1 MRARQSVRQD
11 VVGAR
16 DELRS
21 QTDGERL
28 RPAQDLL
35 SDGVQQRRPGAPL
48 LAEISYCRDVVT
60 VDRHGETAQETELD
74 SKEFSGVYG
83 QRSLVGGP

>member
-1 MRARQSVRQD
+1 MRARQGVRQD

-35 SDGVQQRRPGAPL
+35 SNAVQQGRPGAPL
-48 LAEISYCRDVVT
+48 LAEVCYCSDVVAENCDRTASQRQLKMEET
-60 VDRHGETAQETELD
+60 VLDRQQLPGID
-74 SKEFSGVYG
+74 
-83 QRSLVGGP
+83 

>member
-11 VVGAR
+11 VVGAQN
-16 DELRS
+16 ELRS

-35 SDGVQQRRPGAPL
+35 SNAVQQGRPGAPL
-48 LAEISYCRDVVT
+48 LAEVSNRRDVVAEHS
-60 VDRHGETAQETELD
+60 DRTA
-74 SKEFSGVYG
+74 S
-83 QRSLVGGP
+83 